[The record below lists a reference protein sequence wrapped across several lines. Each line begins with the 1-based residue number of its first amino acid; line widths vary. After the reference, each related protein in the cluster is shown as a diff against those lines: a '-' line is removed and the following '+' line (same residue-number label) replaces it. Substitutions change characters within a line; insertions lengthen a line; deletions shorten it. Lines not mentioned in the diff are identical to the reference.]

1 MGMVKTGISIE
12 PTLIDRVDT
21 LAKVLH
27 ISRSELFSQAVTSF
41 LKDYENRQML
51 EQLNAVYDGGAGDEE
66 KLITEGFHQ
75 LHSMTADHKR

>member
-66 KLITEGFHQ
+66 KLITKGFHQ